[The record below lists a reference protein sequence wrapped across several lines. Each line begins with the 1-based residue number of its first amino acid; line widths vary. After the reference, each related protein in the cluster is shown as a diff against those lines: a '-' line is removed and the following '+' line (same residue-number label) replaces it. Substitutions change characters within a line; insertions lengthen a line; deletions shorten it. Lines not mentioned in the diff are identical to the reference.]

1 MAKKT
6 KQESNGKAES
16 IKLGFSELNKRYE
29 DKTSLFR
36 AECVFATEC
45 VGGQPADDEG
55 IRQFVI
61 HHLKITDPIEQEKAI
76 RRIKSEEL
84 EEVTPPEG
92 EIKEEKVYGVRALRR
107 DKHGVYLGDWMWKA
121 CLKVA
126 FSRLGIFS
134 EKRGSKGD
142 VAEVGRAQGWKYSL
156 GDPKNPNHIYVRG
169 PESDTGEPET
179 YFKDFMGRVPSPT
192 GPVSIIHKSE
202 CIAAGS
208 RFAVEFRFLQSKLD
222 ADDIQDVLA
231 FMMTIGLG
239 SARSLERGKFRIE
252 YAEIETKGKTVRV
265 EKPQAAE
272 E

>member
-1 MAKKT
+1 M
-6 KQESNGKAES
+6 
-16 IKLGFSELNKRYE
+16 
-29 DKTSLFR
+29 
-36 AECVFATEC
+36 
-45 VGGQPADDEG
+45 
-55 IRQFVI
+55 
-61 HHLKITDPIEQEKAI
+61 KAI
-76 RRIKSEEL
+76 RRIQDEEL
-84 EEVTPPEG
+84 EEITPPEG

-107 DKHGVYLGDWMWKA
+107 DKFGVYLGDWMWKA

-126 FSRLGIFS
+126 FSRLGIFT

-156 GDPKNPNHIYVRG
+156 GDPANPNHIYVRG
-169 PESDTGEPET
+169 PESDEGEPQT
-179 YFKDFMGRVPSPT
+179 YFKDFMGRVSSPT

-252 YAEIETKGKTVRV
+252 NAEIETRGKIVKAEPKAV
-265 EKPQAAE
+265 ETE
-272 E
+272 